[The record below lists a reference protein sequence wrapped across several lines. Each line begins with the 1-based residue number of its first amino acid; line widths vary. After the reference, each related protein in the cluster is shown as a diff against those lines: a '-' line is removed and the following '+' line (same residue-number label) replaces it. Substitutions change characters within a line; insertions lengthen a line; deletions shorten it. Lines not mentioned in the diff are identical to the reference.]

1 MGAKFDINEK
11 LFSWI
16 ISVALL
22 VCLYFLLSVYKQNR
36 ELEKYRDNSIE
47 ELKKQKEEMIKANY
61 HYIDS
66 LKSSIRQY
74 EIAIDKANTTLDSL
88 YKVKAKVKYVY
99 IEKIKE
105 IKGFNAN
112 SLTNYWKDELSN

>member
-1 MGAKFDINEK
+1 MGERFGINEK

-16 ISVALL
+16 VTTALI
-22 VCLYFLLSVYKQNR
+22 VCLYFLMSIYRQNR
-36 ELEKYRDNSIE
+36 VLEKYRDNSIE
-47 ELKKQKEEMIKANY
+47 EIKKQKEEMIKANY

-66 LKSSIRQY
+66 LKENIKRY
-74 EIAIDKANTTLDSL
+74 EVEINNANMTIDSL
-88 YKVKAKVKYVY
+88 SKEKDKVKIIY

-112 SLTNYWKDELSN
+112 SLTNYWKNELSD

>member
-1 MGAKFDINEK
+1 MGGKFDINEK

-16 ISVALL
+16 ISVAFL

>member
-1 MGAKFDINEK
+1 MGGKFDINEK

-16 ISVALL
+16 VSVALL
-22 VCLYFLLSVYKQNR
+22 VCLYFLLSVYRQNR
-36 ELEKYRDNSIE
+36 ELQKYRDNSIQ

-66 LKSSIRQY
+66 LKINIRQY
-74 EIAIDKANTTLDSL
+74 EIAINKANTTLDSL
-88 YKVKAKVKYVY
+88 SKEKSKVKYIY
-99 IEKIKE
+99 IEKIKD
-105 IKGFNAN
+105 IKRLNAN

>member
-1 MGAKFDINEK
+1 MGGKFDINEK

-16 ISVALL
+16 ISVAFL

-61 HYIDS
+61 NYIDS

>member
-1 MGAKFDINEK
+1 MGANFNFNGKI
-11 LFSWI
+11 FSFI
-16 ISVALL
+16 ISVAFL
-22 VCLYFLLSVYKQNR
+22 VCLYFLLSVYRQNR

-47 ELKKQKEEMIKANY
+47 ELKKQKEEMIKSNY

-74 EIAIDKANTTLDSL
+74 EIDIDKANTTLDSL
-88 YKVKAKVKYVY
+88 SKVKAKVKYVY

>member
-1 MGAKFDINEK
+1 MGEHFNFNGKI
-11 LFSWI
+11 FSFI
-16 ISVALL
+16 ISVAFL

-47 ELKKQKEEMIKANY
+47 KLKQEKEQMIKANY

-66 LKSSIRQY
+66 LKENIRQY
-74 EIAIDKANTTLDSL
+74 EIAIDKANITLDSL
-88 YKVKAKVKYVY
+88 SKVKAKVKYVY

>member
-1 MGAKFDINEK
+1 MGGKFDINEK

-16 ISVALL
+16 ISVAFL

-47 ELKKQKEEMIKANY
+47 ELKKQKEEMIKSNY

-74 EIAIDKANTTLDSL
+74 EIDIDKANTTLDSL
-88 YKVKAKVKYVY
+88 SKVKAKVKYVY
-99 IEKIKE
+99 IEKIKD